1 MKNGLLVILRMEG
14 WRVMACG
21 ETKMGRS
28 ILANG
33 RGTKRMDMEYILL
46 VRVGIKV
53 YSLLYRV
60 FLQVCKTGGRVLTI
74 QKWRYLQG

>member
-1 MKNGLLVILRMEG
+1 MKNGLLVISRMEG

-28 ILANG
+28 ISANG

-53 YSLLYRV
+53 YSLL
-60 FLQVCKTGGRVLTI
+60 
-74 QKWRYLQG
+74 

>member
-14 WRVMACG
+14 WRVMECG
-21 ETKMGRS
+21 ETKMVRS

-33 RGTKRMDMEYILL
+33 RGTRLMDMEYILL

-53 YSLLYRV
+53 YSLL
-60 FLQVCKTGGRVLTI
+60 
-74 QKWRYLQG
+74 